1 MKLNELGKVYR
12 WEIRIGSDNS
22 YYVCIGMCL
31 ESQAKRLEFWR
42 NWGTLGH
49 GHYVIQESKQ
59 VFSHSN
65 AAINEKKLSFK
76 FNKSDKL
83 VCEYDTL

>member
-42 NWGTLGH
+42 NWDTLGH
-49 GHYVIQESKQ
+49 GHYVIYGNKQ

-65 AAINEKKLSFK
+65 AAINEK
-76 FNKSDKL
+76 
-83 VCEYDTL
+83 